1 MSRLPPLNTLRSFE
15 VAGRH
20 LNFSRAAEELN
31 VTQSAVSH
39 QMRLL
44 EERLGVR
51 LFKRANNGLVLTDAG
66 QRLLPA
72 VRDSFA
78 RLEKVVAEIDAET
91 RETPVRV
98 ALRPYFAVKWLAPR
112 LGRFWQRHPAVEL
125 WLNHTIERVAF
136 VDGDVDLAIEWSTGE
151 RADVGADRLVG
162 GGLTPVFSPA
172 LADGREALSA
182 PADLGRHTL
191 LHEESHHNWRA
202 WLGLAGHLDLAPAH
216 DLVIDDTNVRL
227 QAAIDGQG
235 VALGCRALIADD
247 LAAGRLVAPFPT
259 TLGDFAYY
267 VVCPDSTMAKPAV
280 RAFRDW
286 LLDEANAAA

>member
-20 LNFSRAAEELN
+20 LNFSRAAEEFN

-39 QMRLL
+39 QMKLL
-44 EERLGVR
+44 EERLGAR
-51 LFKRANNGLVLTDAG
+51 LFKRANNGLILTDAG

-78 RLEKVVAEIDAET
+78 RLEKVVAEIDAEA

-112 LGRFWQRHPAVEL
+112 LGRFWQRHPAIEL

-136 VDGDVDLAIEWSTGE
+136 ADDDVDLAIEWSTGE

-182 PADLGRHTL
+182 PPT
-191 LHEESHHNWRA
+191 WRA
-202 WLGLAGHLDLAPAH
+202 TPCCTRRTTVTGEPGLASPGSRTSPRPMIWSSTTPTCACRRPSTARASRWVAAP
-216 DLVIDDTNVRL
+216 
-227 QAAIDGQG
+227 
-235 VALGCRALIADD
+235 
-247 LAAGRLVAPFPT
+247 
-259 TLGDFAYY
+259 
-267 VVCPDSTMAKPAV
+267 
-280 RAFRDW
+280 
-286 LLDEANAAA
+286 